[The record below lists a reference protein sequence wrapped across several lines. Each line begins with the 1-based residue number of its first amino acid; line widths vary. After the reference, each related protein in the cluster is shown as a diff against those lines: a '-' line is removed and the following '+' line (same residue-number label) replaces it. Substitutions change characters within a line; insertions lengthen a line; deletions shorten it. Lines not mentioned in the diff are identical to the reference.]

1 VGNNNIGDFS
11 LINSGIGKIKHL
23 CTPINKQNINK
34 LSIGDKI
41 EISGNILTGRDAALP
56 RLVKSMKMGHNLL
69 DLNGSVIMHT
79 AVSDAG
85 ISPTTSN
92 KEEIEESIPY
102 LSKSGVKVHLGK
114 GALGK
119 NTVKALDEY
128 SSIYA
133 VTPPAAALLTS
144 KIVSK
149 KVVAFEE
156 EGMEAIH
163 LLEVYGLPCI
173 VAVAHGKTIY

>member
-1 VGNNNIGDFS
+1 VILLSKLTNNIGQ
-11 LINSGIGKIKHL
+11 IKRFD
-23 CTPINKQNINK
+23 TPINNQSIQN
-34 LSIGDKI
+34 LQIGDRI
-41 EISGNILTGRDAALP
+41 ELYGIILTGRDAALP
-56 RLVKSMKMGHNLL
+56 KLVTALNNDP
-69 DLNGSVIMHT
+69 DLIDLKGSVIMHT

-102 LSKSGVKVHLGK
+102 LAKFGVKIHLGK
-114 GALGK
+114 GAL
-119 NTVKALDEY
+119 NEDTVKSLNKY
-128 SSIYA
+128 HSIFA

-144 KIVSK
+144 RVVSQ

-163 LLEVYGLPCI
+163 SLEVRGLPCI
-173 VAVAHGKTIY
+173 VAAAHGKTIY